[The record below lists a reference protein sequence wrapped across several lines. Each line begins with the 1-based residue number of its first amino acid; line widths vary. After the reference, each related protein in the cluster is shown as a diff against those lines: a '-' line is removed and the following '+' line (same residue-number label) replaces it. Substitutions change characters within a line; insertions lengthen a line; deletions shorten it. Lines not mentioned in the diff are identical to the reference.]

1 MPKAQ
6 KPLTDE
12 IIRGVLAMK
21 KGPAGWFSK
30 LSADVQAELVAI
42 REQFIAGQ
50 IAGTRTALAKSIHAA
65 LKAREMISV
74 THAEVLRWLDAA

>member
-21 KGPAGWFSK
+21 KGPNGWFTK
-30 LSADVQAELVAI
+30 LPPDVQAELTAI
-42 REQFIAGQ
+42 REQFVAGQ
-50 IAGTRTALAKSIHAA
+50 IAGTRTALARSIHAA
-65 LKAREMISV
+65 LKARDMISV
-74 THAEVLRWLDAA
+74 THAEVMRWLEAA